1 MLMVSLTFLSGLKGV
16 WGGFGPAAAI
26 CALLLGAAG
35 CQPLTSSSTNCS
47 TLSYG
52 GIAAD
57 ASDTIYVAVTSTV
70 YPEPPYAGGS
80 YLVERATDGKVFW
93 NGDSDG
99 TAIGLVAP
107 QTDGVVVVGGGA
119 AARRI
124 DASGVVDCTIGY
136 GAMAGSSAAVT
147 DTGDFATADTEA
159 VRLFQADGTPI
170 WERSLPPTLGGIP
183 QVLGDRAGGVWVLG
197 VLQQSGPL
205 IVHID
210 GSGTTVGA
218 NDSWAPG
225 GNGGLTL
232 GRAAVAVDAAGA
244 PILVIVQGGGSSGVR
259 ATAFD
264 RAAQFLWSRAL
275 SPTTL
280 AGVYGPLVGLQVDRA
295 GDLFE
300 IEALNDSL
308 TISRWDAQGNLLGS
322 APFSPSNA
330 GTGGLDWV
338 SAPDAG
344 GILIAGVRTMFAE
357 DFRCGHERFIVR
369 VDTNTMQVTPVA
381 NAVH

>member
-1 MLMVSLTFLSGLKGV
+1 MLG
-16 WGGFGPAAAI
+16 
-26 CALLLGAAG
+26 ALLLGTAG
-35 CQPLTSSSTNCS
+35 CPALGTSSPSCS
-47 TLSYG
+47 ELTYG

-57 ASDTIYVAVTSTV
+57 ASDTIYVAVTTTV

-80 YLVERATDGKVFW
+80 YLVERASDGKVFW
-93 NGDSDG
+93 NGDADS

-124 DASGVVDCTIGY
+124 NASGIVDLTIGY
-136 GAMAGSSAAVT
+136 GAIAGSSAAVT

-170 WERSLPPTLGGIP
+170 WERSLPSALDGTP
-183 QVLGDRAGGVWVLG
+183 QVLGDRAGGVWVVG
-197 VLQQSGPL
+197 ALQQSGPF
-205 IVHID
+205 IAHID

-218 NDSWAPG
+218 NDSWVQG
-225 GNGGLTL
+225 GNAGLTP
-232 GRAAVAVDAAGA
+232 GRAAVAVDATGA
-244 PILVIVQGGGSSGVR
+244 PILVTLQSSPHFGVE
-259 ATAFD
+259 AAAFD
-264 RAAQFLWSRAL
+264 GAAQLLWSRSVSSASL
-275 SPTTL
+275 PGSLGAP
-280 AGVYGPLVGLQVDRA
+280 VGLEADRA

-300 IEALNDSL
+300 IEALNDGL
-308 TISRWDAQGNLLGS
+308 TINRRDAQGSLLGS
-322 APFSPSNA
+322 ASYSPSNA

-338 SAPDAG
+338 SSPDAG
-344 GILIAGVRTMFAE
+344 GILIAGVRTVLEE
-357 DFRCGHERFIVR
+357 DLPCGHERFIVH